1 MKIELDVEYI
11 SDLQSLLNFA
21 DCSRILKSFDL
32 IQDSENW
39 RRESRSDRSGRC
51 IGRMAATGESL
62 VEQYETRRPVRR
74 GTRGDWTIAE
84 AWEGVAGIRNKSSPF
99 WRLSNFWGDQ
109 DW

>member
-32 IQDSENW
+32 IQDSENR

-74 GTRGDWTIAE
+74 GTRGDWTFSE
-84 AWEGVAGIRNKSSPF
+84 MSKKTPKSEKKM
-99 WRLSNFWGDQ
+99 RLSGSCFDY
-109 DW
+109 